1 MTIFGMHPIVSR
13 VRGPVVLAV
22 LACAAS
28 STLLPAASAT
38 SSRAGAVRAAST
50 PQKIAYP
57 STVTMTTAKIS
68 HWAPVVSDVA
78 ARKDPSGH
86 APIVARVTPVT
97 GDGTQN
103 LMLILKQ
110 FNASPSQ
117 TWYDVRLAILPNNST
132 GWVPASALGT
142 VYAVNTHLYID
153 QQTLTATLKRNGVT
167 IFTTRVGVG
176 EPYWP
181 TPGGQFYV
189 RDKLT
194 DFHNPFYGPIAFGTS
209 ARSAVLTEWPG
220 GGFAGVHGTDEPYLI
235 PGRISHGCIRL
246 LNSAIVKLSKLMSVG
261 TPVTVSAPLEP
272 PSHPTSHAQAES
284 GWVGGI
290 RAGESRRQQRRTCT
304 SGRHFAGE
312 QARGSLRQP
321 EVVTRERVVSLR
333 LDRRARM
340 SRRRARS
347 RQLQS
352 PAPTCTGRSR
362 VFGC

>member
-1 MTIFGMHPIVSR
+1 MTISDMHPIVSR
-13 VRGPVVLAV
+13 ACGPVVV
-22 LACAAS
+22 LVLVCAAFS
-28 STLLPAASAT
+28 VLLPAASAAPAR
-38 SSRAGAVRAAST
+38 RAGSTAAST
-50 PQKIAYP
+50 RQKIAYP
-57 STVTMTTAKIS
+57 ATVTMTTAKIS

-86 APIVARVTPVT
+86 APIVVRVTTVT

-117 TWYDVRLAILPNNST
+117 TWYDVRLAILPNDST

-194 DFHNPFYGPIAFGTS
+194 DFNNPFYGPIAFGTS

-220 GGFAGVHGTDEPYLI
+220 GGFVGVHGTNEPGII
-235 PGRISHGCIRL
+235 PGRISHGCVRMV
-246 LNSAIVKLSKLMSVG
+246 NSAIVKLSKLMPVG
-261 TPVTVSAPLEP
+261 TPVTVSAP
-272 PSHPTSHAQAES
+272 S
-284 GWVGGI
+284 
-290 RAGESRRQQRRTCT
+290 
-304 SGRHFAGE
+304 
-312 QARGSLRQP
+312 
-321 EVVTRERVVSLR
+321 
-333 LDRRARM
+333 
-340 SRRRARS
+340 
-347 RQLQS
+347 
-352 PAPTCTGRSR
+352 
-362 VFGC
+362 